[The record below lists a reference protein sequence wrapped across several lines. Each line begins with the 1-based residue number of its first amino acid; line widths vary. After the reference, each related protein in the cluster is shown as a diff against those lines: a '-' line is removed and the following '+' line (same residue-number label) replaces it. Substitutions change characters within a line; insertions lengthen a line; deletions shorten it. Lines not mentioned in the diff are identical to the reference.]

1 MIMDRIGDKIQC
13 NPAVKLEKDALYP
26 LIDMEKIKV
35 GEKFVSEYELSPYT
49 GQSCSKFCDGDTI
62 MARITPCLENGKI
75 AQYKSE
81 DKKAFGSTELFVFR
95 EIPDVSDNDYIYY
108 LLSTDF
114 MRNNAANS
122 MTGASGRQRADVKF
136 ISRTKWDFPD
146 IKTQRKIGTI
156 LSAYDDLIEKNNRKI
171 AILQVQAQELYKE
184 WFVRMRFPGHETAK
198 FEAGLPEGWHISR
211 MNKYCHVTDGTHDT
225 PEPTDEGVPLITG
238 RCIANG
244 VIDFDAAYCISIDD
258 HEKIKKRSGLKTGD
272 ILFSNIGTVGNC
284 CIVEYDRQFSVK
296 NVIIFKPKTLT
307 DSAYL
312 YYWMTSQPMQ
322 DIFSVQTNGASQ
334 QFVGLTFMRRYKILI
349 PEEKVL
355 EAFGQIIRPILRQKH
370 MLNKQNIDL
379 TQQRDLLLPRLMSG
393 KLKVR

>member
-1 MIMDRIGDKIQC
+1 MDRIGDKIQC
-13 NPAVKLEKDALYP
+13 NPAVKLEKDTLYP

-122 MTGASGRQRADVKF
+122 MTGASGRQRADIKF

-171 AILQVQAQELYKE
+171 AILQEQAQELYKE
-184 WFVRMRFPGHETAK
+184 WFLRFRFPGHETAK
-198 FEAGLPEGWHISR
+198 FENGLPEGWQVKHLADYGRVETGKTPS
-211 MNKYCHVTDGTHDT
+211 MNNPENYGDEIMFIKTPDMHGNVFVINTEEMLSQQGHETQPKKLLPPGSIMVT
-225 PEPTDEGVPLITG
+225 
-238 RCIANG
+238 C
-244 VIDFDAAYCISIDD
+244 
-258 HEKIKKRSGLKTGD
+258 
-272 ILFSNIGTVGNC
+272 IGTGGVVAINAKQGHTNQQINS
-284 CIVEYDRQFSVK
+284 IVLHNTAHLEW
-296 NVIIFKPKTLT
+296 
-307 DSAYL
+307 L
-312 YYWMTSQPMQ
+312 YYTCRSLKETIELFGATGATMTNLSKGK
-322 DIFSVQTNGASQ
+322 FEK
-334 QFVGLTFMRRYKILI
+334 L
-349 PEEKVL
+349 KVL
-355 EAFGQIIRPILRQKH
+355 DPGKH
-370 MLNKQNIDL
+370 LIECYHKKCAASFTAIMQLMYQNENL
-379 TQQRDLLLPRLMSG
+379 THQRDLLLPRLMSG
-393 KLKVR
+393 KLGVH